1 MIMGRVKGD
10 EVGEGGGDQIVHG
23 LISPRREWSFI
34 LKTIGQF
41 HAGEWPDPISVSR

>member
-1 MIMGRVKGD
+1 MGRVKGG
-10 EVGEGGGDQIVHG
+10 EVGEGGGDQILHG
-23 LISPRREWSFI
+23 LISHRRERSFV